1 MPISVRLPPR
11 VEQELADYCASH
23 KVTKSEA
30 VKRALEHLFERSGA
44 PSDAYKASAGF
55 RGSDKT
61 AGDVARHSKRLLRE
75 RFRDR
80 TSIG

>member
-11 VEQELADYCASH
+11 VEQELSDYCASH

-55 RGSDKT
+55 RGSDRT

-80 TSIG
+80 TSLG

>member
-11 VEQELADYCASH
+11 VEQELSEYCASH

-44 PSDAYKASAGF
+44 PSDAYRASAGF

-80 TSIG
+80 NSLG